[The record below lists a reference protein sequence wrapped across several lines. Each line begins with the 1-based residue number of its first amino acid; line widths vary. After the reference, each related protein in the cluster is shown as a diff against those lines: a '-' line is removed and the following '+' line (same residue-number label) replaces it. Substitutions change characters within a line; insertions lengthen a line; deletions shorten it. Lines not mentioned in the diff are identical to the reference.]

1 MLYGIG
7 NKQRKKRMSFI
18 KLFDFFMLC
27 GIIITIENTE
37 EMPRSYK
44 SGLGADKKTK
54 GNV

>member
-1 MLYGIG
+1 M
-7 NKQRKKRMSFI
+7 KS
-18 KLFDFFMLC
+18 FDFFMLC